1 MKVLAIGAAGYV
13 GGAVVDA
20 LLERGHEV
28 RVLDLLLFE
37 DCFLKPVWFKRLD
50 IRNRP
55 ALAPHLD
62 WADCVIWLAA
72 IVGDGACAL
81 DPQMAVEINQQA
93 VAWLSGVYEGRI
105 IFPSTCSVYG
115 AQDAL
120 LTESSPTGPLSIYA
134 QTKLEAEG
142 YLKHKNALILRLG
155 TLFGVGD
162 TYSRIRTDLVVNT
175 MTIRA
180 CTDNRIQ
187 VRGGAQWRPLL
198 YVKDAARLM
207 AEQVAGTAAG
217 IYNLAATNVQ
227 IADLAAMVADHF
239 HKLEILWEAMPAT
252 DERNY
257 RVSTTKAQNALG
269 FKPNVF
275 SIHNGIEELA
285 AIVRAGRLP
294 DPWHPRFSNERHL
307 SAKRLMLD

>member
-1 MKVLAIGAAGYV
+1 V
-13 GGAVVDA
+13 VVDA
-20 LLERGHEV
+20 LLERGHEI
-28 RVLDLLLFE
+28 RVLDALCYE
-37 DCFLKPVWFKRLD
+37 SQYLKPICFERLD

-55 ALAPHLD
+55 ALATHLD
-62 WADCVIWLAA
+62 WADAAIWLAA

-81 DPQMAVEINQQA
+81 DPEQAVEINQQA

-120 LTESSPTGPLSIYA
+120 LDESSPTGPLSVYA
-134 QTKLEAEG
+134 QTKLVAEG
-142 YLKHKNALILRLG
+142 YLANKNALILRLG

-162 TYSRIRTDLVVNT
+162 TYPRIRTDLVVNT

-180 CTDNRIQ
+180 CTDNKIT
-187 VRGGAQWRPLL
+187 VRGGQQWRPLL
-198 YVKDAARLM
+198 HVQDVAQVM
-207 AEQVAGTAAG
+207 AEQVEGTHTG
-217 IYNLAATNVQ
+217 IFNLAATNAQ
-227 IADLAAMVADHF
+227 MGELASVIADHF
-239 HKLEILWEAMPAT
+239 DSSLEIRVDEMPAK

-257 RVSTTKAQNALG
+257 RVSSEKAKTILG
-269 FKPNVF
+269 FHSTRTISQGV
-275 SIHNGIEELA
+275 EEIA

-307 SAKRLMLD
+307 KDAKRLMLD